1 MLLNGNNKRNEIFFS
16 RLTSWLDRLIPFDF
30 RIEHKPGAKI
40 GLEDFLSRNLSSL
53 AEPVSQYHSKFTV
66 AKMHSICK
74 TFGFA
79 KTNLFGGPD
88 VKHQY
93 ASSKQVLGH
102 KNVIRKFCT
111 TKRLLEG
118 DVACGIGS

>member
-1 MLLNGNNKRNEIFFS
+1 MLLNGKNKRNEIFFS
-16 RLTSWLDRLIPFDF
+16 RLTRWIDRLIPFDF

-40 GLEDFLSRNLSSL
+40 GLEDFLSRNPSSL
-53 AEPVSQYHSKFTV
+53 AEPVYQYDSMFTV

-74 TFGFA
+74 SFGFA

-93 ASSKQVLGH
+93 ASSKPFLGH
-102 KNVIRKFCT
+102 KNIIRKFRT

-118 DVACGIGS
+118 DVACGNGS